1 MNHDSRS
8 FEDDLSS
15 LKADVAVIRSNYATK
30 ADLHELRTELKGEI
44 HALRAAS
51 EGRTDALGVDLRAE
65 IASVR
70 LEMEK
75 LRVDMQELRADIYQA
90 LNAQTWK
97 IFGFGVVLVTAV
109 HFVTR
114 AGY

>member
-8 FEDDLSS
+8 FEDDLSA

-30 ADLHELRTELKGEI
+30 EDLQALRTELKSEI
-44 HALRAAS
+44 SSSRS
-51 EGRTDALGVDLRAE
+51 TSDSKTDGLGVELRAE
-65 IASVR
+65 LNSLR
-70 LEMEK
+70 LELEK
-75 LRVDMQELRADIYQA
+75 LRVEIQAMGAEFHKA

-97 IFGFGVVLVTAV
+97 MYGFFAILVTAV